1 MYTPI
6 NTESS
11 GVWQLF
17 KLREPQRLTL
27 AGGSWRWEPQTAK
40 ALRQRITWK
49 VMRPWAPLGFEEPRL
64 KSWARVRT
72 QSDAEQ
78 FRWLDRVYQ
87 NRFSREAV
95 AARSE
100 KGRLDR
106 ERRRRRQG
114 WNSGKRGRRRAV

>member
-1 MYTPI
+1 
-6 NTESS
+6 
-11 GVWQLF
+11 
-17 KLREPQRLTL
+17 
-27 AGGSWRWEPQTAK
+27 
-40 ALRQRITWK
+40 
-49 VMRPWAPLGFEEPRL
+49 MRPWAPLGFEEPRL
-64 KSWARVRT
+64 KAWARVHT

-114 WNSGKRGRRRAV
+114 

>member
-49 VMRPWAPLGFEEPRL
+49 VMRPWAL
-64 KSWARVRT
+64 KAWARVHT

-114 WNSGKRGRRRAV
+114 